1 MANDAAEIVIC
12 TLINKVHERME
23 EADAIVKAA
32 IGLAK
37 RGKSK
42 HALRV
47 LMDFEGP
54 THDAQDL
61 FRAALT
67 INRHLLASD
76 D

>member
-1 MANDAAEIVIC
+1 MAKNTAETAICALIAEIHDR
-12 TLINKVHERME
+12 LE
-23 EADAIVKAA
+23 EVDAIVKAA
-32 IGLAK
+32 TGLAK
-37 RGKSK
+37 RGKAT

-54 THDAQDL
+54 SHEAHDL

-67 INRHLLASD
+67 IKRHLLASD